1 MYLIRKEVITMAQ
14 GIKKETKEHPEDKKV
29 EIKSGSKSSC
39 GCGCIPLTKKK

>member
-1 MYLIRKEVITMAQ
+1 MAKD
-14 GIKKETKEHPEDKKV
+14 IKKETIKHPEEKNA